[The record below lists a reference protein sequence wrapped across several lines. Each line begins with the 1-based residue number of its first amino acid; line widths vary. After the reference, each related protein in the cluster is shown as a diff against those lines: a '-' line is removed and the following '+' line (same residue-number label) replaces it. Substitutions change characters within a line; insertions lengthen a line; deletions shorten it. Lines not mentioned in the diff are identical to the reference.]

1 MRSSIIVLVAC
12 LAACSSKE
20 SVSTGDSDAGSGQDT
35 SAGSGDATGSGSGN
49 DADTTPEDTGASACE
64 LTLPPATGTAC
75 DCLGATRDFPLN
87 ATGPL
92 TCSCTDRGW
101 ACAAV
106 EPEPDTSGDDT
117 GADTAPADTTTD
129 DTTADTTVD
138 DTAPDDTT
146 ADTTADDTTADT
158 TPDTTPVGPCEAG
171 GGVCIGMGGPCETVG
186 GTPYPAGNS
195 QCVFTGE
202 LGSCCIPPA
211 VQPTGDTCA
220 DRGGLCAPIAG
231 CNFTNSAFA
240 PTPTPSCGFG
250 GIICCVPNTVCG
262 EETTR
267 CCDTMTSFRPA
278 CDRGQWICTIDGTT
292 MLPISECP

>member
-35 SAGSGDATGSGSGN
+35 SAGSGDAMGSGSGN
-49 DADTTPEDTGASACE
+49 DADATPEDTGASACE

-75 DCLGATRDFPLN
+75 DCLGATRDFPMN

-106 EPEPDTSGDDT
+106 EPEPDTTGDDT
-117 GADTAPADTTTD
+117 NADTTPADTTVDDTTAD

-138 DTAPDDTT
+138 DTT
-146 ADTTADDTTADT
+146 ADTTADT

-202 LGSCCIPPA
+202 LGSCCVPPP

-262 EETTR
+262 EETMR
-267 CCDTMTSFRPA
+267 CCDTMASFRPA